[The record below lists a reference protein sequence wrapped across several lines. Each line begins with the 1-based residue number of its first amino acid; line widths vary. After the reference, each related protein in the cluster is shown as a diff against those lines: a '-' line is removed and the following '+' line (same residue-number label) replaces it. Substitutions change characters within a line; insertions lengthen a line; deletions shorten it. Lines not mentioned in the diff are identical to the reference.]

1 MNHDEELDFGED
13 ELVPQVQQAVDAS
26 HDLRTAHSTSLA
38 SDRVGG
44 AGGSSNGSLNGSA
57 AGGSGGAAA
66 GDAGAAGSSASKQ
79 FASTASAT
87 ASAASTPPVSASTPN
102 KPHDETLDEKGNKLP
117 KGWVSRVSKSTGR
130 LYYRNTLLN
139 TSEWDIPTRPASAS
153 KEATPPAP
161 PAAAPPSAAAP
172 QPVAVESTSAPSQTE
187 TRADPPAPPI
197 REESQDMRPAQ
208 QEEGRKPRGYIHPDR
223 LRLTSAE
230 PIPAVSPPTM
240 PPTRPAADRNRPGA
254 AQYPPR
260 RSSQSANDPDHAA
273 PTAASP
279 PNGPRANASDSRQ
292 PLPPPTMPPTAPARR
307 RGGRGKAAVTAANL
321 VPVAPRGPRAAAAP
335 AAPESP
341 ATPTSAAGTP
351 TTEAPARSLSADDR
365 WAAPKA
371 AEFAAPNGPRFAV
384 RGAATRGD
392 KDLPPH
398 LANVP
403 SGPRFAGSAAVP
415 PADDRWAK
423 PSSLRNSR
431 PASPPPR
438 AEPSDNGRERQDSL
452 GATSNTSGSGL
463 TQAEKLE
470 QQRLARLAVVGGSAA
485 PSQPARR
492 GHSPKRERVEPAIAP
507 SSDDRFAAPPTG
519 PGRGRRPPPVAAK
532 GANAMP
538 VGGGGWGDR
547 ARLAKEKMDGEAEEK
562 RKREAEQ
569 KVKEE
574 EERKRSDER
583 AKQREEAERRER
595 EAARAEEDARREQE
609 RRAAAYGSRAARRS
623 RSPPPRRNASPPP
636 SSRRHRS
643 PPPFDRRPLSPPHFD
658 RRPLSPPPFD
668 RRPLSP
674 PPYARRGRSR
684 SPPPPSRR
692 PLSPPPFT
700 RRGRSPTPPPYGR
713 RPYSPPPHMRRPP
726 SPGPPPIHYRL
737 RSRSPPPPFPRGGRS
752 SSPPML
758 RAGDRYD
765 SSGARLPSRAF
776 GPGVL
781 DKSSSALRGKFRDPE
796 QQAVND
802 TPLIRTAGPPM
813 PIDDG
818 PRGGRERP
826 RGGRGR
832 GGGAV
837 ERERPHDEGW
847 SKRPGRELSPVRQ
860 DESKG
865 GRKVEESRT
874 NGGPAPKADLPSNPP
889 SLLSRLGSLPEK
901 PSNNAGSGSLAKRLR
916 DPDEVIKE
924 DQEKRKRV
932 AAD

>member
-26 HDLRTAHSTSLA
+26 LDSRTAHSTSLA
-38 SDRVGG
+38 SDRAVG
-44 AGGSSNGSLNGSA
+44 AGGRSNGPLHDSA
-57 AGGSGGAAA
+57 SGGSGDAAA
-66 GDAGAAGSSASKQ
+66 GDAGGAGSSASKQ

-87 ASAASTPPVSASTPN
+87 ASAASTPPVSASTAN
-102 KPHDETLDEKGNKLP
+102 KPHDETLDEKGNRLP
-117 KGWVSRVSKSTGR
+117 EGWVSRVSKSTGR

-153 KEATPPAP
+153 KEATPPPP
-161 PAAAPPSAAAP
+161 PAASAP
-172 QPVAVESTSAPSQTE
+172 QPVAVESVPAASQTE
-187 TRADPPAPPI
+187 TRADHPAPLM
-197 REESQDMRPAQ
+197 REEPQEMRSAQ
-208 QEEGRKPRGYIHPDR
+208 QVEERKPRGYIHPDR

-230 PIPAVSPPTM
+230 PVPAASPPTM
-240 PPTRPAADRNRPGA
+240 PPTGPAADRNRPGA

-260 RSSQSANDPDHAA
+260 RSSQSNNDPANAA
-273 PTAASP
+273 PTAAP
-279 PNGPRANASDSRQ
+279 PPTGPRANASASRQ
-292 PLPPPTMPPTAPARR
+292 PLPPPVIPPTAPGRR
-307 RGGRGKAAVTAANL
+307 RGGRAKAAVTAANL
-321 VPVAPRGPRAAAAP
+321 VPVAPRGPRAAASA

-341 ATPTSAAGTP
+341 ATPTSAAATP
-351 TTEAPARSLSADDR
+351 MTEAPARNASVDDR

-371 AEFAAPNGPRFAV
+371 AEPAAPNGPRFAV
-384 RGAATRGD
+384 RGAAARGD

-403 SGPRFAGSAAVP
+403 SGPRFAGSAPAP
-415 PADDRWAK
+415 SADDRWAK
-423 PSSLRNSR
+423 PSSSRNSR

-438 AEPSDNGRERQDSL
+438 AEPSDSGRERQDSL

-485 PSQPARR
+485 PSQPARLGR
-492 GHSPKRERVEPAIAP
+492 SPKRERVELAP
-507 SSDDRFAAPPTG
+507 SADDRFAAPPTG

-547 ARLAKEKMDGEAEEK
+547 VRLAKEKMEREAEEE
-562 RKREAEQ
+562 RKREAER
-569 KVKEE
+569 KTKEE
-574 EERKRSDER
+574 EDRKLREAR

-595 EAARAEEDARREQE
+595 DAARAEEHARREQE

-636 SSRRHRS
+636 SRRLRS
-643 PPPFDRRPLSPPHFD
+643 PPPFDRRPHSPPDFD

-692 PLSPPPFT
+692 PLSPPPFA

-752 SSPPML
+752 PSPPML
-758 RAGDRYD
+758 RTGDRYD
-765 SSGARLPSRAF
+765 SSGARLPPRTF

-796 QQAVND
+796 QQAADD

-813 PIDDG
+813 PLDDG

-832 GGGAV
+832 GGAAV
-837 ERERPHDEGW
+837 ERERSHDEGW
-847 SKRPGRELSPVRQ
+847 SKRPGREPSPVRR
-860 DESKG
+860 DEPKG
-865 GRKVEESRT
+865 GRKTEEGRP

-901 PSNNAGSGSLAKRLR
+901 PSNNGSGSLAKRLR
-916 DPDEVIKE
+916 DPDEVIKQ